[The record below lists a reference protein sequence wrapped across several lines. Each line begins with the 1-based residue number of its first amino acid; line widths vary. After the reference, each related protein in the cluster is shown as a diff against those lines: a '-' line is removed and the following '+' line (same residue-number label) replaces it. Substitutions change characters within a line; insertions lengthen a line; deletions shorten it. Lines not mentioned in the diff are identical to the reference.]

1 MEQRRKLKFLFV
13 VLFILSLDFLT
24 KYLTHHNIAFYP
36 LGSIPVFENFLGI
49 KLSISHVTNR
59 GGPWGMIS
67 SHHDVL
73 VVLRIFAIVCLSI
86 YLFFFND
93 VPFRRGPLCMIIAGA
108 LGNVIDSFVYGHVV
122 DMIHFVFWG
131 YSFPVF
137 NVADASIFLGVVALL
152 LNALYVKLVP
162 NKDAESSHQD
172 IL

>member
-1 MEQRRKLKFLFV
+1 MEQKRKYQLAFMFLV
-13 VLFILSLDFLT
+13 ILSLDFLT
-24 KYLTHHNIAFYP
+24 KHLTHHHISYYP
-36 LGSIPVFENFLGI
+36 YGEVPIFQNLLGI

-67 SHHDVL
+67 SHHDIL
-73 VVLRIFAIVCLSI
+73 VVLRAFAIVCLCI
-86 YLFFFND
+86 HLFFFNE
-93 VPFRRGPLCMIIAGA
+93 VRFRQAPLCMIIAGA

-152 LNALYVKLVP
+152 IHGIVSKFPKSQSEESP
-162 NKDAESSHQD
+162 NHQD
-172 IL
+172 F